1 MIKKWL
7 AKLCAWYL
15 GKYSPIIG
23 LVKHEPSVWDPRC
36 VIGGSVYGQHWYMTF
51 HNSEIVPPEFKIT
64 R

>member
-15 GKYSPIIG
+15 GKYSPIIDI
-23 LVKHEPSVWDPRC
+23 VRNEP
-36 VIGGSVYGQHWYMTF
+36 
-51 HNSEIVPPEFKIT
+51 NSEIVPPEFKIT